1 MIRNA
6 LNGFLGALTVSVG
19 QVTAAPNIV
28 SLIVEP
34 PRIVLHGANRQQQLL
49 VTGRRSDGRQV
60 DLTTT
65 CEIVSSSS
73 EVARVV
79 GSTVAGVAEGHASLL
94 VRTSDIEVS
103 VSVEVRDFDEYPPL
117 HFENDVMPILS
128 KLGCNSGGCHG
139 KPSGQNGFKLSV
151 FGFDPMADYEALV
164 KENRGRRVFPASP
177 QRSLLLLKPTAQVA
191 HGGGQRLE
199 VGSKDYEV
207 LYEWVRQG
215 MPVGANDA
223 PRLVSLEVRPT
234 ERVVSFSGA
243 QQILATAIFSDG
255 ARRDVSTA
263 ALYTTN
269 AELVAGVSQSGL
281 VRTAAVPGE
290 AAITVNYMGQV
301 AAVRIQVPRPDA
313 PSPYPSLPTNNR
325 IDELVWAKLEKMG
338 ILPSELTDDA
348 TFLRRVYLDT
358 IGTLPT
364 PREVERFLSDRAAD
378 KRTRA
383 IDRLLEREEY
393 AGFWALK
400 WADILLVDSQKLGG
414 RGAFEFHRWLR
425 AQFSRDRPYDQWV
438 RELIT
443 ATGNSGKN
451 GPVNFYRAIPTP
463 EEAGRTVS
471 QAFLGVRLE
480 CAQCHHHPFGKWSR
494 QDFYA
499 MAGFFNGLERK
510 TIRGER
516 ELIYHAGYRET
527 RMPLSGELVPTRPLG
542 AEVPAGI
549 ERGDPRVPLAAW
561 ITSPENP
568 WFAHLAVNRL
578 WKHFLGRGLV
588 EPEDDFRMTNPA
600 TNQELLDFLAQ
611 SLVTSA
617 YDLKSV
623 MRAILSS
630 RVYQLSSVPN
640 ANNSDDD
647 QGFSHYYAKRLS
659 AEALLDAIC
668 QVTGVPERYPGR
680 PLGARAIDLWDNRM
694 PSYFL
699 DVFGRPARESPCE
712 CGRSSEP
719 TMAQA
724 LHLMNAPEIEAKI
737 SSPEG
742 RVAKLLA
749 EAADPDR
756 MVEEM
761 CLAALGRSPGERE
774 REVAKRLFAVGT
786 PKEAAEDF
794 LWTLLNSYE
803 FLFVD

>member
-1 MIRNA
+1 MM
-6 LNGFLGALTVSVG
+6 
-19 QVTAAPNIV
+19 VTA
-28 SLIVEP
+28 
-34 PRIVLHGANRQQQLL
+34 G
-49 VTGRRSDGRQV
+49 
-60 DLTTT
+60 
-65 CEIVSSSS
+65 
-73 EVARVV
+73 
-79 GSTVAGVAEGHASLL
+79 
-94 VRTSDIEVS
+94 
-103 VSVEVRDFDEYPPL
+103 EVRMATGAIRVYADT
-117 HFENDVMPILS
+117 
-128 KLGCNSGGCHG
+128 
-139 KPSGQNGFKLSV
+139 SV
-151 FGFDPMADYEALV
+151 FGGCFD
-164 KENRGRRVFPASP
+164 
-177 QRSLLLLKPTAQVA
+177 
-191 HGGGQRLE
+191 
-199 VGSKDYEV
+199 
-207 LYEWVRQG
+207 
-215 MPVGANDA
+215 
-223 PRLVSLEVRPT
+223 
-234 ERVVSFSGA
+234 
-243 QQILATAIFSDG
+243 
-255 ARRDVSTA
+255 
-263 ALYTTN
+263 
-269 AELVAGVSQSGL
+269 
-281 VRTAAVPGE
+281 
-290 AAITVNYMGQV
+290 
-301 AAVRIQVPRPDA
+301 
-313 PSPYPSLPTNNR
+313 
-325 IDELVWAKLEKMG
+325 DE
-338 ILPSELTDDA
+338 
-348 TFLRRVYLDT
+348 F
-358 IGTLPT
+358 
-364 PREVERFLSDRAAD
+364 
-378 KRTRA
+378 
-383 IDRLLEREEY
+383 
-393 AGFWALK
+393 
-400 WADILLVDSQKLGG
+400 
-414 RGAFEFHRWLR
+414 
-425 AQFSRDRPYDQWV
+425 
-438 RELIT
+438 
-443 ATGNSGKN
+443 
-451 GPVNFYRAIPTP
+451 
-463 EEAGRTVS
+463 RTVS

-480 CAQCHHHPFGKWSR
+480 CAQCHHHPFEKWSR

-499 MAGFFNGLERK
+499 MSGFFNGLERK

-542 AEVPAGI
+542 AEVPADI

-680 PLGARAIDLWDNRM
+680 PRGARAIDLWDNRM

-699 DVFGRPARESPCE
+699 DIFGRPARESPCE

-761 CLAALGRSPGERE
+761 CLAALGRPPGARE
-774 REVAKRLFAVGT
+774 REVAKMLFAMGT